1 MPLYRCSSPAGRLN
15 DSQREQIA
23 RAFTEIHCDL
33 TGAPP
38 TFVHAQFHH
47 HDAAQGAPEFILH
60 AGIRAG
66 RDEALVGR
74 LIQRCTQAVAQ
85 IAQAEPDRIRMRT
98 SSTPASW
105 ILEGGRVLPEPGEE
119 EDWLAA
125 TTGGSEGAEEGSS
138 GSKVA

>member
-1 MPLYRCSSPAGRLN
+1 MPLYRCSSPQGRLS
-15 DSQREQIA
+15 DAQREQIA

-38 TFVHAQFHH
+38 TFVHSQFHH
-47 HDAAQGAPEFILH
+47 HEALAGVPEFILH

-66 RDEALVGR
+66 RDEELVSR
-74 LIQRCTQAVAQ
+74 LIERCTRAVAQ
-85 IAQAEPDRIRMRT
+85 IAQTAPERIRMRT

-119 EDWLAA
+119 DDWLAA
-125 TTGGSEGAEEGSS
+125 AEGAAQGTAGGSA
-138 GSKVA
+138 A